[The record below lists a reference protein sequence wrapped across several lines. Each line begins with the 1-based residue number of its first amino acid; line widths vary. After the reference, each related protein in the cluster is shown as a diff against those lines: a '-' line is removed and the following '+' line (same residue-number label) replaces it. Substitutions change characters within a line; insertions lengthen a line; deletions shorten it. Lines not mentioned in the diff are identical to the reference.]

1 MSGGGEIVYT
11 YSKCSRMDGERR
23 WRDDDTGFD
32 VFDTFEEAK
41 ADLLGLRD
49 DVTDGPD
56 GPDDIW
62 SSMQIE
68 KIEMLPMTR
77 SNLLT
82 LLNQG
87 MEAVVLKAEIIEII
101 E

>member
-1 MSGGGEIVYT
+1 MSGDGEVIYT
-11 YSKCSRMDGERR
+11 YSKCSRMEGERR
-23 WRDDDTGFD
+23 WRDDDTGFE
-32 VFDTFEEAK
+32 VFDSFEEAK

-49 DVTDGPD
+49 DVVDD
-56 GPDDIW
+56 ADDIW
-62 SSMQIE
+62 SPMQIE
-68 KIEMLPMTR
+68 KIVMLPMTR

>member
-1 MSGGGEIVYT
+1 MSDDGEVIYT
-11 YSKCSRMDGERR
+11 YSKCSRMEGERR
-23 WRDDDTGFD
+23 WRDDDTGFE
-32 VFDTFEEAK
+32 VFDSFEEAK
-41 ADLLGLRD
+41 ADLLSLREDVVD
-49 DVTDGPD
+49 DS
-56 GPDDIW
+56 DDIW
-62 SSMQIE
+62 SPMQIE
-68 KIEMLPMTR
+68 KIVMLPMTR